1 MASHGMTQDI
11 REDEELVDLRSV
23 WVGLRRRAALFA
35 AVGAT
40 TFMAVVAYAFLSQRL
55 YTAETSL
62 IFEPKTEVFSMG
74 GDVLSR
80 LPADPK
86 IVDTQVELLRSRAM
100 AIRVAQHMRATPS
113 DGAASSAGENTAF
126 LDGVAN
132 AAARLSAIAGSADA
146 REAASDPVD
155 VVAATSTPA
164 LTGADLSAS
173 PIPANSP
180 AQTAAIEKAATA
192 AAIAAIPSEEL
203 RRLQKNLEVERVGDT
218 FLIKLRYS
226 DPSPERAALVANT
239 YAEQYIS
246 EQVDAQLSALKTANE
261 WLDQRIGE
269 LKNQVRHA
277 EEAAA
282 QFRAEQGLLDTKE
295 GSSFTEQRI
304 TAMVAELARAKSEQ
318 STAQARFESVSAYV
332 RANAPIES
340 IAEVMSSTVIM
351 DLRRQQSEITRSRA
365 ELTVRYG
372 DLHPEIKKINEE
384 SQELE
389 AQINREV
396 QRIVDSLRSKV
407 SFASGQVAALE
418 RDLQK
423 TQGELAL
430 NNSAGVRLLEL
441 ERDTDASRGVYE
453 ALLNRQK
460 ELTERDRIAEANA
473 RVVAP
478 ASAPET
484 PSKPRK
490 AILLA
495 GGLILAF
502 LLASGASFAAETL
515 DTRIKNTHDV
525 RREFGP
531 TAPVVLVPR
540 IQSRLLFRQRQGNEV
555 ARKYIL
561 DEPDSTFAES
571 MRDLRLHL
579 RTAETD
585 ANAGAT
591 IVFTSAFRSEGK
603 TTTAFSFATLLADSG
618 RRVAF
623 VDLATG
629 ESEFVTVKR
638 WKRDE
643 TTPQLS
649 AIDSNKPVEA
659 DVRIID
665 SDEDDVT
672 EVVARPAKTDEH
684 ANAIVAR
691 QSDQRVPDLVGG
703 RRPRNEA
710 AYALTVGSRKCGVS
724 IIEFSE
730 FEEDRRNDFDMG
742 ALGASIDKLR
752 AEHDY
757 IIIDAPAV
765 LARAEAS
772 IIAGAADFVVMV
784 LEWCST
790 TRGAAR
796 VSVQRLIDA
805 RAKILT
811 FLVNKVD
818 ERQRYYFRPEDRQFY
833 YKKKH

>member
-1 MASHGMTQDI
+1 MNQEI
-11 REDEELVDLRSV
+11 REEEELVDLRSV
-23 WVGLRRRAALFA
+23 WVGLRRRAALFT

-40 TFMAVVAYAFLSQRL
+40 TFMAVVAYAFLSQKL

-100 AIRVAQHMRATPS
+100 AIRVAGHMQTVAAAAT
-113 DGAASSAGENTAF
+113 DASAKSAGDANDALLNSF
-126 LDGVAN
+126 AN
-132 AAARLSAIAGSADA
+132 AASRLNAFAGSVDPRRANA
-146 REAASDPVD
+146 EAAVIPI
-155 VVAATSTPA
+155 
-164 LTGADLSAS
+164 SAG
-173 PIPANSP
+173 
-180 AQTAAIEKAATA
+180 ATA
-192 AAIAAIPSEEL
+192 AVGAAIDVSGAPVDPAAAAATEDALAAAALAAIPGEEL
-203 RRLQKNLEVERVGDT
+203 RALQKNLEVERVGDT

-239 YAEQYIS
+239 YAEQYIK
-246 EQVDAQLSALKTANE
+246 EQVDAQLSALKIANK
-261 WLDQRIGE
+261 WLDERIGE
-269 LKNQVRHA
+269 LKGQVRHA

-282 QFRAEQGLLDTKE
+282 QFRAEEGLLDTKE
-295 GSSFTEQRI
+295 GKSFTEQRI
-304 TAMVAELARAKSEQ
+304 TAMVGELARAKSEL
-318 STAQARFESVSAYV
+318 STAQARFDNVSAYV
-332 RANAPIES
+332 RSNAPLES
-340 IAEVMSSTVIM
+340 IPEVMSSTVIM
-351 DLRRQQSEITRSRA
+351 DLRRQQTEITRRRA

-372 DLHPEIKKINEE
+372 DRHPEIKKITEE
-384 SQELE
+384 SLELE
-389 AQINREV
+389 LQLDREV

-407 SFASGQVAALE
+407 SFAHGQVAALE
-418 RDLQK
+418 KDLAK
-423 TQGELAL
+423 IQGELSA
-430 NNSAGVRLLEL
+430 NNSAGVRLMEL

-473 RVVAP
+473 RIV
-478 ASAPET
+478 ASATPPES

-495 GGLILAF
+495 GGFILAF

-515 DTRIKNTHDV
+515 DTRVKNTHDV

-561 DEPDSTFAES
+561 DEPDSTFAEA

-579 RTAETD
+579 KTAEAD
-585 ANAGAT
+585 VNGGAT
-591 IVFTSAFRSEGK
+591 IVFTSAFRNEGK

-629 ESEFVTVKR
+629 ESEFVNVKR
-638 WKRDE
+638 WRRDE
-643 TTPQLS
+643 SAPQLS
-649 AIDSNKPVEA
+649 AIDSGETDEA
-659 DVRIID
+659 EVRVLPAGDIGP
-665 SDEDDVT
+665 SENLP
-672 EVVARPAKTDEH
+672 RPAKAEDH

-691 QSDQRVPDLVGG
+691 NSDNRAVSEVMGG
-703 RRPRNEA
+703 RRQRSEA
-710 AYALTVGSRKCGVS
+710 AYALAVGSRKCGVS

-730 FEEDRRNDFDMG
+730 FEEDRRNDFDMA

-757 IIIDAPAV
+757 IIIDAPAILV
-765 LARAEAS
+765 RAEAS